1 MYSDS
6 RLSVA
11 AKLCQLSVLLLAT
24 ASTASGYVDPA
35 GPVITSPPDAGVV
48 YLRDGT
54 QDVSFWG
61 YISESGTCKCGRF
74 QFPDPHLEYHDQR
87 SHMKKFRG
95 CKILRIRADH
105 HSFWGLRSMQI
116 NRTGNHRSCHRMQ
129 KWFTCCL
136 SFSVRLLVSFYP
148 VSDSEM

>member
-6 RLSVA
+6 RLPTA
-11 AKLCQLSVLLLAT
+11 ANLCQLSVLLLAT

-61 YISESGTCKCGRF
+61 YISESGTYNWHCRSSNLGINLCIGVFSLRF
-74 QFPDPHLEYHDQR
+74 IKGDLILDKLVLIIFLL
-87 SHMKKFRG
+87 KKFDVF
-95 CKILRIRADH
+95 IFHI
-105 HSFWGLRSMQI
+105 F
-116 NRTGNHRSCHRMQ
+116 
-129 KWFTCCL
+129 
-136 SFSVRLLVSFYP
+136 V
-148 VSDSEM
+148 E